1 MFSGLIEKLQKTFGE
16 FVTIRHSLQG
26 DVSVSSEA
34 EFAAFCRLV
43 CEKEEEEEGV
53 VTPKTPAAAE
63 READGRKERQ
73 KAIAVTTAPF
83 KGGAKVLTAKVDPK
97 EEASMAEVE
106 EICICNPENSKLR
119 LRGSAARGSCPLIS
133 MTGAGTILL

>member
-63 READGRKERQ
+63 READGRKERE
-73 KAIAVTTAPF
+73 P
-83 KGGAKVLTAKVDPK
+83 
-97 EEASMAEVE
+97 EAEHRARR
-106 EICICNPENSKLR
+106 PRHHLLR
-119 LRGSAARGSCPLIS
+119 PSTLARRG
-133 MTGAGTILL
+133 